1 MSDTPAAP
9 PVAPPVASPVARTT
23 IFADAITDV
32 VVANGVA
39 RLTLAMTGPDNKP
52 AAVATLCVPVMQLPA
67 MAKGFGNLVQQLQEK
82 VQEQVRAAQQ
92 QPQRAAQ
99 PAAIDGAIAADS
111 AFRFKS

>member
-9 PVAPPVASPVARTT
+9 PAASPVARTT
-23 IFADAITDV
+23 VFADAITDV

-82 VQEQVRAAQQ
+82 VQEQVRAAQP
-92 QPQRAAQ
+92 PQRAAQ
-99 PAAIDGAIAADS
+99 PATLDGAMATDS